1 MVKVELP
8 FVDVRRDRRG
18 RDTYYYFRR
27 NGRLWRLP
35 GEPSSPEFTTEYQR
49 LKTLTDAEPS
59 SEAPTDRRD
68 YPRGTFGALVNDF
81 LASGQYK
88 TNSPRTRGE
97 YKRVCDALSAVH
109 GHKRVSH
116 IERRHVRQIRDA
128 KAETPGASNTI
139 LRTMKILL
147 NFAVDDGLTRY
158 RPAAK
163 MKELP
168 VGEWRAWTDEE
179 CAKFEARWEPGTM
192 QRRAYALAL
201 YTGQRKRDQITR
213 TRAHRRNGGI
223 HVVQSKT
230 GEGITDP

>member
-1 MVKVELP
+1 
-8 FVDVRRDRRG
+8 
-18 RDTYYYFRR
+18 
-27 NGRLWRLP
+27 
-35 GEPSSPEFTTEYQR
+35 
-49 LKTLTDAEPS
+49 
-59 SEAPTDRRD
+59 
-68 YPRGTFGALVNDF
+68 
-81 LASGQYK
+81 
-88 TNSPRTRGE
+88 
-97 YKRVCDALSAVH
+97 
-109 GHKRVSH
+109 
-116 IERRHVRQIRDA
+116 
-128 KAETPGASNTI
+128 
-139 LRTMKILL
+139 
-147 NFAVDDGLTRY
+147 
-158 RPAAK
+158 

>member
-88 TNSPRTRGE
+88 TKSPRTRGE